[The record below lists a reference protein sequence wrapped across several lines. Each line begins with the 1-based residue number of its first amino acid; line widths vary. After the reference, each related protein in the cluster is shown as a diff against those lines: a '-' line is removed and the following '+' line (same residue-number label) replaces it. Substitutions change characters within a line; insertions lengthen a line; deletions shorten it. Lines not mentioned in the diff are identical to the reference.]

1 MVRCQMFFKDGEVKT
16 ASRGGGDYDVSTTH
30 LRETPAI
37 VEFFEKHPNVVL
49 DGELY
54 SHGRSLQSLSGTARL
69 KEWEERC
76 RVLEYWIY
84 DISDDTKIF
93 NDRLD
98 FLAKNRSQLQSD
110 GNVVVIEHV
119 LLESYS
125 KIKAQHDKWVQEGYE
140 GLVMRNP
147 QKTYGYGKRSS
158 DMIKLKDYTDG
169 EFKIT
174 GISEGLRDEDMCF
187 TLVTSKGK
195 EFKAKPMGSRE
206 LKDEYLENME
216 EIIGKMATVKYFA
229 FSEDG
234 VPMQPVLKSIRGYGE

>member
-1 MVRCQMFFKDGEVKT
+1 
-16 ASRGGGDYDVSTTH
+16 
-30 LRETPAI
+30 
-37 VEFFEKHPNVVL
+37 
-49 DGELY
+49 
-54 SHGRSLQSLSGTARL
+54 
-69 KEWEERC
+69 
-76 RVLEYWIY
+76 
-84 DISDDTKIF
+84 
-93 NDRLD
+93 
-98 FLAKNRSQLQSD
+98 
-110 GNVVVIEHV
+110 
-119 LLESYS
+119 
-125 KIKAQHDKWVQEGYE
+125 VQEGYE